1 MRALTMDEVG
11 VVSGGAVMEEVT
23 VTGQRIYDWWD
34 PSTYL
39 LNQGGA
45 FGAAGKN
52 SSKPLYYSTAAYKA
66 GWFLDEIAGE
76 TIQDVGAG
84 TVIAG
89 GLITVTTAPSG
100 VGVAAGAATVTTG
113 GAIYLYGTAVSEIG
127 NFIKWV
133 SGQPDV
139 LTMAKALS
147 IPTMRL
153 GPVGQ
158 LLTEKALSIAVDK
171 TLTDPC

>member
-1 MRALTMDEVG
+1 MRVLTMDEVG
-11 VVSGGAVMEEVT
+11 CVSGDAVMEEV
-23 VTGQRIYDWWD
+23 VITGRRWSDSWN
-34 PSTYL
+34 PSTYS
-39 LNQGGA
+39 LNAGGA
-45 FGAAGKN
+45 FGTAGQK
-52 SSKPLYYSTAAYKA
+52 SSKPMYCNTAAYKA

-84 TVIAG
+84 AVIG
-89 GLITVTTAPSG
+89 GALITVTTVPTG

-133 SGQPDV
+133 SGQDDV

-147 IPTMRL
+147 IPTMML

-158 LLTEKALSIAVDK
+158 LLTEEALSIAVDK

>member
-1 MRALTMDEVG
+1 MRVLTMDEVEC
-11 VVSGGAVMEEVT
+11 VSGGAVMEEV
-23 VTGQRIYDWWD
+23 VITGRRWSDSWN

-39 LNQGGA
+39 LNAGGA
-45 FGAAGKN
+45 FGSAGQN
-52 SSKPLYYSTAAYKA
+52 SSTPMYCNTAAYKA

-84 TVIAG
+84 TVIGG
-89 GLITVTTAPSG
+89 GLITVTTAPTG

-133 SGQPDV
+133 SGQDDV

>member
-1 MRALTMDEVG
+1 M
-11 VVSGGAVMEEVT
+11 
-23 VTGQRIYDWWD
+23 YC
-34 PSTYL
+34 
-39 LNQGGA
+39 N
-45 FGAAGKN
+45 
-52 SSKPLYYSTAAYKA
+52 TAAYKA

-84 TVIAG
+84 AVIG
-89 GLITVTTAPSG
+89 GALITVTTVPTG

-133 SGQPDV
+133 SGQDDV

-147 IPTMRL
+147 IPTMML

-158 LLTEKALSIAVDK
+158 LLTEEALSIAVDK

>member
-1 MRALTMDEVG
+1 MRG
-11 VVSGGAVMEEVT
+11 WGAVMEEVT
-23 VTGQRIYDWWD
+23 VTGQRIYDWWN
-34 PSTYL
+34 PITYL
-39 LNQGGA
+39 VYPRGF
-45 FGAAGKN
+45 FGMGTLDSNKPMYCN
-52 SSKPLYYSTAAYKA
+52 SAAYKA

-89 GLITVTTAPSG
+89 GLITVTTAPTG
-100 VGVAAGAATVTTG
+100 VGVAAGATTVTTG

-133 SGQPDV
+133 SGQDAI
-139 LTMAKALS
+139 LTAAKALS
-147 IPTMRL
+147 IPTVRL

-158 LLTEKALSIAVDK
+158 LLTEKALSIAVDT
-171 TLTDPC
+171 TLSDPCQ